1 MSLKTKA
8 LGGLILAGCAS
19 LYGCAGQHSEAALQE
34 AGANF
39 QKVKEDSNVLR
50 IAPKDVIRAGESL
63 ARADRL
69 SSYWGSGEDV
79 VHYAYLSQRYSAIAR
94 EHTEQALNEE
104 RAAKLELER
113 QRLQLA
119 LREAKLLSVQQ
130 QGQWL
135 EEQILNLA
143 TNETDRG
150 LVMTLGDVLFAFNK
164 AELSAQ
170 AGPRLDKLA
179 NFLKQF
185 PDRKLLI
192 EGYTDSVGSDSY
204 NQDLSDRRAQAVR
217 DALVQRG
224 VDSSRITARG
234 YGKAHP
240 VADNASPEGRAMNR
254 RVEIVI
260 ADDKGNLRG
269 R

>member
-1 MSLKTKA
+1 M
-8 LGGLILAGCAS
+8 
-19 LYGCAGQHSEAALQE
+19 H
-34 AGANF
+34 
-39 QKVKEDSNVLR
+39 
-50 IAPKDVIRAGESL
+50 
-63 ARADRL
+63 
-69 SSYWGSGEDV
+69 
-79 VHYAYLSQRYSAIAR
+79 R
-94 EHTEQALNEE
+94 E
-104 RAAKLELER
+104 RVLELLRRSKSE
-113 QRLQLA
+113 LQACFGVTGLA
-119 LREAKLLSVQQ
+119 LFGSTARDT
-130 QGQWL
+130 
-135 EEQILNLA
+135 A
-143 TNETDRG
+143 TSTSD
-150 LVMTLGDVLFAFNK
+150 VDVLVAFDK

-170 AGPRLDKLA
+170 AAPRLDKLA

-192 EGYTDSVGSDSY
+192 EGYTDSVGGDRY

-224 VDSSRITARG
+224 VDSSRISARG